1 MRYKLLLEYDGGRYS
16 GWQIQKDQP
25 TVQGKIAQAILDN
38 YPKMRFDLQGAG
50 RTDRGVHA
58 LGQVAH
64 LDMPQNLDS
73 YKLLLKLNDCL
84 PKDINVLDVSK
95 VPVTFHARKDAVSR
109 SYLYQIAKRRTA
121 FGKSYSWWI
130 KDELS
135 IDKMKETCVL
145 FSGTHNFDSFYEQDE
160 KGISTTI
167 KLEPIELIETE
178 TLIVLRFQAQY
189 FLWKMV
195 RRLTGVIAEVGRGKM
210 QFDEVRKFLNA
221 RNQKP
226 AELTAPPAG
235 LFLEKIC
242 YENNQGKDVTEPA
255 IFKAFR

>member
-1 MRYKLLLEYDGGRYS
+1 MRYKLLIEYEGSRYS
-16 GWQIQKDQP
+16 GWQIQKDRA
-25 TVQGKIAQAILDN
+25 TVQGKIVQAILDN
-38 YPKMRFDLQGAG
+38 FPKIRFELQGAG

-58 LGQVAH
+58 LGQAAH
-64 LDMPQNLDS
+64 LEIPHNVEPF
-73 YKLLLKLNDCL
+73 KLLLKLNDCL
-84 PKDINVLDVSK
+84 PKDINILEASK
-95 VPVTFHARKDAVSR
+95 APANFHARNNAVSR

-135 IDKMKETCVL
+135 IDKMKETCSIL
-145 FSGTHNFDSFYEQDE
+145 EGTHNFDSFYEQDE
-160 KGISTTI
+160 KGISTTL
-167 KLEPIELIETE
+167 KLEPIELIETD
-178 TLIVLRFQAQY
+178 TLIVLRFQARY

-210 QFDEVRKFLNA
+210 QFDDVRKCLTGNK
-221 RNQKP
+221 QKP

-235 LFLEKIC
+235 LFLEKVY
-242 YENNQGKDVTEPA
+242 YEDSQEHYVAEPA